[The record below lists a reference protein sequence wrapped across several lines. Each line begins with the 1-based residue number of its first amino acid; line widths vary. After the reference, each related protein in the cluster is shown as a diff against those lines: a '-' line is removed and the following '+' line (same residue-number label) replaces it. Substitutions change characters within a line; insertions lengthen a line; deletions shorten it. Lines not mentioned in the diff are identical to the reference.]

1 MTVIGYA
8 ITESIFVEAEKRH
21 PDLMEPWSSRLAD
34 CADKAERQTM
44 MRAGL
49 AATFRARFPMP
60 AGVKWWDEV
69 EAEKAAARSEA
80 EAVA

>member
-21 PDLMEPWSSRLAD
+21 PELMEPWSTRVGD
-34 CADKAERQTM
+34 CADRSERQAT

-49 AATFRARFPMP
+49 AATFRQRYPMP
-60 AGVKWWDEV
+60 AGAKWWDEI
-69 EAEKAAARSEA
+69 EAEQHA
-80 EAVA
+80 EKVS